1 MQHLLKLMN
10 AENIQIEK
18 EGKARRSICRIPGK
32 LL

>member
-18 EGKARRSICRIPGK
+18 EGVYAASPANFYS
-32 LL
+32 

>member
-18 EGKARRSICRIPGK
+18 EGVYTASPANFYG
-32 LL
+32 